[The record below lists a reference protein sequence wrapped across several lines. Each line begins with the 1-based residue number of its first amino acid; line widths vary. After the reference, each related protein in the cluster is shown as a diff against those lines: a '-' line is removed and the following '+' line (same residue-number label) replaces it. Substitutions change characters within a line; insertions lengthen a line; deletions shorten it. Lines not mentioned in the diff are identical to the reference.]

1 MKIIITEEQSKLL
14 LEGKIKCS
22 KCKHSWDKE
31 KKDKHPNLCHSCGWD
46 NKSKKYNKTELNK
59 FWKNYNMVNEIEDK
73 SIKVTE
79 EYLKKRIP
87 FLKYLKTSVTSER
100 DGNVRIQF
108 QDVTYNENVGYVSY
122 KTDPPTEL
130 NFRQYN
136 TVIELYYYK
145 NIMGG
150 SRSENPRYSYTIGL
164 RFEIPLAFENNDD
177 ELFQKIYR
185 LANKQVTEKLS
196 YSNDEI
202 TESPTPPKEFM
213 DESINQ
219 ILKRF
224 FQIEDW
230 ILNSPLDI
238 KNPLEGYVNEIKKL
252 MFNDKKLLSENSFER
267 TKEMISKSVDKVG
280 VYDTIKKFGL
290 TINAA
295 NKLIKP
301 DFISS
306 DDDQLSLNK
315 IKSFTPQQCNDI
327 LSYYIFDKKE
337 LTNNYKDGDVEINI
351 EIDRQ
356 SATWDLTIYFGKNKT
371 EALIGYATMFWDG
384 NNILPVDIDFYR
396 NDIEEYEEDV
406 ESNDFMVIDEK
417 FKTIEQ
423 LVNFY
428 NTNYFPAIIHYAKK
442 VLSSARDEMREWL
455 EKN

>member
-73 SIKVTE
+73 SINVTE

-100 DGNVRIQF
+100 DGNDRIQF

-301 DFISS
+301 DFMSS

-337 LTNNYKDGDVEINI
+337 LSKTYEDKDVDVEISHNDGI
-351 EIDRQ
+351 WRFTVD
-356 SATWDLTIYFGKNKT
+356 FKKT
-371 EALIGYATMFWDG
+371 KESMVGYATMFWDG

-396 NDIEEYEEDV
+396 NDKEEYEEDV
-406 ESNDFMVIDEK
+406 ETNDFMVIDEK

-442 VLSSARDEMREWL
+442 ALNSARDEMREWL

>member
-73 SIKVTE
+73 SINVTE

-100 DGNVRIQF
+100 DGNDRIQF

-150 SRSENPRYSYTIGL
+150 SRSENPRYRYTIGL

-337 LTNNYKDGDVEINI
+337 LSKTYEDKDVDVEISHNDGI
-351 EIDRQ
+351 WRFTVD
-356 SATWDLTIYFGKNKT
+356 FKKT
-371 EALIGYATMFWDG
+371 KESMVGYATMFWDG

-396 NDIEEYEEDV
+396 NDKEEYEEDV
-406 ESNDFMVIDEK
+406 ETNDFMVIDEK

-442 VLSSARDEMREWL
+442 ALNSARDEMREWL

>member
-73 SIKVTE
+73 SINVTE

-337 LTNNYKDGDVEINI
+337 LSKTYEDKDVDVEISQNDWI
-351 EIDRQ
+351 WRFTVD
-356 SATWDLTIYFGKNKT
+356 FKKT
-371 EALIGYATMFWDG
+371 KESMVGYATMFWDG

-396 NDIEEYEEDV
+396 NDKEEYEEDV
-406 ESNDFMVIDEK
+406 ETNDFMVIDEK

-442 VLSSARDEMREWL
+442 ALNSARDEMREWL

>member
-1 MKIIITEEQSKLL
+1 
-14 LEGKIKCS
+14 
-22 KCKHSWDKE
+22 
-31 KKDKHPNLCHSCGWD
+31 
-46 NKSKKYNKTELNK
+46 
-59 FWKNYNMVNEIEDK
+59 
-73 SIKVTE
+73 
-79 EYLKKRIP
+79 
-87 FLKYLKTSVTSER
+87 
-100 DGNVRIQF
+100 
-108 QDVTYNENVGYVSY
+108 
-122 KTDPPTEL
+122 
-130 NFRQYN
+130 
-136 TVIELYYYK
+136 
-145 NIMGG
+145 
-150 SRSENPRYSYTIGL
+150 
-164 RFEIPLAFENNDD
+164 
-177 ELFQKIYR
+177 
-185 LANKQVTEKLS
+185 
-196 YSNDEI
+196 
-202 TESPTPPKEFM
+202 
-213 DESINQ
+213 
-219 ILKRF
+219 
-224 FQIEDW
+224 
-230 ILNSPLDI
+230 LNSPLDI

-337 LTNNYKDGDVEINI
+337 LSKTYEDKDVDVEISQNDWI
-351 EIDRQ
+351 WRFTVD
-356 SATWDLTIYFGKNKT
+356 FKKT
-371 EALIGYATMFWDG
+371 KESMVGYATMFWDG

-396 NDIEEYEEDV
+396 NDKEEYEEDV
-406 ESNDFMVIDEK
+406 ETYDFMVIDEK

-442 VLSSARDEMREWL
+442 ALNSARDEMREWL

>member
-73 SIKVTE
+73 SINVTE

-150 SRSENPRYSYTIGL
+150 SRSETPRYSYTIGL

-337 LTNNYKDGDVEINI
+337 LSKTYEDKDVDVEISQKDVIWNFTV
-351 EIDRQ
+351 D
-356 SATWDLTIYFGKNKT
+356 FKKT
-371 EALIGYATMFWDG
+371 KESMVGYATMFWDG

-396 NDIEEYEEDV
+396 NDKEEYEEDV
-406 ESNDFMVIDEK
+406 ETYDFMVIDEK

-442 VLSSARDEMREWL
+442 ALNSARDEMREWL

>member
-177 ELFQKIYR
+177 DELFQKIYR

-337 LTNNYKDGDVEINI
+337 LSKTYEDKDVDVEISQNDWI
-351 EIDRQ
+351 WRFTVD
-356 SATWDLTIYFGKNKT
+356 FKKT
-371 EALIGYATMFWDG
+371 KESMVGYATMFWDG

-396 NDIEEYEEDV
+396 NDKEEYEEDV
-406 ESNDFMVIDEK
+406 ETYDFMVIDEK

-442 VLSSARDEMREWL
+442 ALNSARDEMREWL

>member
-73 SIKVTE
+73 SINVTE

-150 SRSENPRYSYTIGL
+150 SRSENPRYRYTIGL

-337 LTNNYKDGDVEINI
+337 LSKTYEDKDVDVEIYHNDWI
-351 EIDRQ
+351 WRFTVD
-356 SATWDLTIYFGKNKT
+356 FKKT
-371 EALIGYATMFWDG
+371 KESMVGYATMFWDG
-384 NNILPVDIDFYR
+384 NNILPVDVDFYR
-396 NDIEEYEEDV
+396 NDKEEYEEDV
-406 ESNDFMVIDEK
+406 ETYDFMVIDEK

-442 VLSSARDEMREWL
+442 ALNSARDEMREWL

>member
-73 SIKVTE
+73 SINVTE

-100 DGNVRIQF
+100 DGNDRIQF

-337 LTNNYKDGDVEINI
+337 LSKTYEDKDVDVEISQKE
-351 EIDRQ
+351 EIWCFTVD
-356 SATWDLTIYFGKNKT
+356 FKKT
-371 EALIGYATMFWDG
+371 KESMVGYATMFWDG

-396 NDIEEYEEDV
+396 NDKEEYEEDV
-406 ESNDFMVIDEK
+406 ETNDFMVIDEK

-442 VLSSARDEMREWL
+442 ALNSARDEMREWL

>member
-1 MKIIITEEQSKLL
+1 
-14 LEGKIKCS
+14 
-22 KCKHSWDKE
+22 
-31 KKDKHPNLCHSCGWD
+31 
-46 NKSKKYNKTELNK
+46 
-59 FWKNYNMVNEIEDK
+59 
-73 SIKVTE
+73 
-79 EYLKKRIP
+79 
-87 FLKYLKTSVTSER
+87 
-100 DGNVRIQF
+100 
-108 QDVTYNENVGYVSY
+108 
-122 KTDPPTEL
+122 
-130 NFRQYN
+130 
-136 TVIELYYYK
+136 
-145 NIMGG
+145 
-150 SRSENPRYSYTIGL
+150 
-164 RFEIPLAFENNDD
+164 
-177 ELFQKIYR
+177 
-185 LANKQVTEKLS
+185 
-196 YSNDEI
+196 
-202 TESPTPPKEFM
+202 
-213 DESINQ
+213 
-219 ILKRF
+219 
-224 FQIEDW
+224 
-230 ILNSPLDI
+230 
-238 KNPLEGYVNEIKKL
+238 
-252 MFNDKKLLSENSFER
+252 
-267 TKEMISKSVDKVG
+267 MISKSVDKVG

>member
-73 SIKVTE
+73 SINVTE

-100 DGNVRIQF
+100 DGNDRIQF

-337 LTNNYKDGDVEINI
+337 LSKTYEDKDVDVEISHNDGI
-351 EIDRQ
+351 WRFTVD
-356 SATWDLTIYFGKNKT
+356 FKKT
-371 EALIGYATMFWDG
+371 KESMVGYATMFWDG

-396 NDIEEYEEDV
+396 NDKEEYEEDV
-406 ESNDFMVIDEK
+406 ETNDFMVIDEK

-442 VLSSARDEMREWL
+442 ALNSARDEMREWL

>member
-337 LTNNYKDGDVEINI
+337 LSKTYEDKDVDVEISHNDGI
-351 EIDRQ
+351 WRFTVD
-356 SATWDLTIYFGKNKT
+356 FKKT
-371 EALIGYATMFWDG
+371 KESMVGYATMFWDG

-396 NDIEEYEEDV
+396 NDKEEYEEDV
-406 ESNDFMVIDEK
+406 ETNDFMVIDEK

-442 VLSSARDEMREWL
+442 ALNSARDEMREWL

>member
-100 DGNVRIQF
+100 DGNDRIQF

-337 LTNNYKDGDVEINI
+337 LSKTYEDKDVDVEISHNDGI
-351 EIDRQ
+351 WRFTVD
-356 SATWDLTIYFGKNKT
+356 FKKT
-371 EALIGYATMFWDG
+371 KESMVGYATMFWDG

-396 NDIEEYEEDV
+396 NDKEEYEEDV
-406 ESNDFMVIDEK
+406 ETNDFMVIDEK

-442 VLSSARDEMREWL
+442 ALNSARDEMREWL

>member
-73 SIKVTE
+73 SINVTE

-219 ILKRF
+219 ILRRF

-337 LTNNYKDGDVEINI
+337 LSKTYEDKDVDVEIYHNDWI
-351 EIDRQ
+351 WRFTVD
-356 SATWDLTIYFGKNKT
+356 FKKT
-371 EALIGYATMFWDG
+371 KESMVGYATMFWDG
-384 NNILPVDIDFYR
+384 NNILPVDVDFYR
-396 NDIEEYEEDV
+396 NDKEEYEEDV
-406 ESNDFMVIDEK
+406 ETYDFMVIDEK

-442 VLSSARDEMREWL
+442 ALNSARDEMREWL

>member
-73 SIKVTE
+73 SINVTE

-337 LTNNYKDGDVEINI
+337 LSKTYEDKDVDVEISQKDVIWNFTV
-351 EIDRQ
+351 D
-356 SATWDLTIYFGKNKT
+356 FKKT
-371 EALIGYATMFWDG
+371 KESMVGYATMFWDG

-396 NDIEEYEEDV
+396 NDKEEYEEDV
-406 ESNDFMVIDEK
+406 ETNDFMVIDEK

-442 VLSSARDEMREWL
+442 ALNSARDEMREWL

>member
-1 MKIIITEEQSKLL
+1 
-14 LEGKIKCS
+14 
-22 KCKHSWDKE
+22 
-31 KKDKHPNLCHSCGWD
+31 
-46 NKSKKYNKTELNK
+46 
-59 FWKNYNMVNEIEDK
+59 
-73 SIKVTE
+73 
-79 EYLKKRIP
+79 
-87 FLKYLKTSVTSER
+87 
-100 DGNVRIQF
+100 
-108 QDVTYNENVGYVSY
+108 
-122 KTDPPTEL
+122 
-130 NFRQYN
+130 
-136 TVIELYYYK
+136 
-145 NIMGG
+145 
-150 SRSENPRYSYTIGL
+150 
-164 RFEIPLAFENNDD
+164 
-177 ELFQKIYR
+177 

-238 KNPLEGYVNEIKKL
+238 KNPLSGYVNEIKKL
-252 MFNDKKLLSENSFER
+252 MFNDEKLLSENSFER

-301 DFISS
+301 EFISS

-315 IKSFTPQQCNDI
+315 IKSFTPHQCNDI

-337 LTNNYKDGDVEINI
+337 LDSYYKDGEVEINI
-351 EIDRQ
+351 TIDRQ
-356 SATWDLTIYFGKNKT
+356 SSTWDFTIYFGKNKT
-371 EALIGYATMFWDG
+371 EALVGYATMFWDG
-384 NNILPVDIDFYR
+384 NNILPVDIDFYI
-396 NDIEEYEEDV
+396 NDIEEYEGDV
-406 ESNDFMVIDEK
+406 ESNDFMVIDQK

-423 LVNFY
+423 LIDFY

-442 VLSSARDEMREWL
+442 ALNSVRDEMREWL

>member
-100 DGNVRIQF
+100 DGNDRIQF

-150 SRSENPRYSYTIGL
+150 SRSENPRYRYTIGL

-337 LTNNYKDGDVEINI
+337 LSKTYEDKDVDVEISHNDGI
-351 EIDRQ
+351 WRFTVD
-356 SATWDLTIYFGKNKT
+356 FKKT
-371 EALIGYATMFWDG
+371 KESMVGYATMFWDG

-396 NDIEEYEEDV
+396 NDKEEYEEDV
-406 ESNDFMVIDEK
+406 ETNDFMVIDEK

>member
-46 NKSKKYNKTELNK
+46 SKENKYNKVELNK
-59 FWKNYNMVNEIEDK
+59 FWKNHSSINEVKE
-73 SIKVTE
+73 SEIKVTE
-79 EYLKKRIP
+79 E
-87 FLKYLKTSVTSER
+87 YLKTSVTSER

-252 MFNDKKLLSENSFER
+252 MFNDKKVL
-267 TKEMISKSVDKVG
+267 KEQ
-280 VYDTIKKFGL
+280 KK
-290 TINAA
+290 
-295 NKLIKP
+295 
-301 DFISS
+301 
-306 DDDQLSLNK
+306 
-315 IKSFTPQQCNDI
+315 
-327 LSYYIFDKKE
+327 
-337 LTNNYKDGDVEINI
+337 
-351 EIDRQ
+351 
-356 SATWDLTIYFGKNKT
+356 
-371 EALIGYATMFWDG
+371 
-384 NNILPVDIDFYR
+384 
-396 NDIEEYEEDV
+396 
-406 ESNDFMVIDEK
+406 
-417 FKTIEQ
+417 
-423 LVNFY
+423 
-428 NTNYFPAIIHYAKK
+428 
-442 VLSSARDEMREWL
+442 
-455 EKN
+455 

>member
-73 SIKVTE
+73 SINVTE

-100 DGNVRIQF
+100 DGNDRIQF

-337 LTNNYKDGDVEINI
+337 LSKTYEDKDVDVEISQNDWI
-351 EIDRQ
+351 WRFTVD
-356 SATWDLTIYFGKNKT
+356 FKKT
-371 EALIGYATMFWDG
+371 KESMVGYATMFWDG

-396 NDIEEYEEDV
+396 NDKEEYEEDV
-406 ESNDFMVIDEK
+406 ETYDFMVIDEK

-442 VLSSARDEMREWL
+442 ALNSARDEMREWL

>member
-59 FWKNYNMVNEIEDK
+59 FWKNYNIVNEIEDK
-73 SIKVTE
+73 SINVTE

-337 LTNNYKDGDVEINI
+337 LSKTYEDKDVDVEISHNDGI
-351 EIDRQ
+351 WRFTVD
-356 SATWDLTIYFGKNKT
+356 FKKT
-371 EALIGYATMFWDG
+371 KESMVGYATMFWDG

-396 NDIEEYEEDV
+396 NDKEEYEEDV
-406 ESNDFMVIDEK
+406 ETNDFMVIDEK

-442 VLSSARDEMREWL
+442 ALNSARDEMREWL

>member
-73 SIKVTE
+73 SINVTE

-337 LTNNYKDGDVEINI
+337 LSKTYEDKDVDVEISQKDVIWNFTV
-351 EIDRQ
+351 D
-356 SATWDLTIYFGKNKT
+356 FKKT
-371 EALIGYATMFWDG
+371 KESMVGYATMFWDG

-396 NDIEEYEEDV
+396 NDKEEYEEDV
-406 ESNDFMVIDEK
+406 ETYDFMVIDEK

-442 VLSSARDEMREWL
+442 ALNSARDEMREWL